1 MLQDILCTL
10 IQPKEVIDEMRV
22 TEKKRWLKQMAI
34 GVIVLLSILV
44 FAACGIAIWDND
56 LGGDNIHIGCCDSVI
71 EDGITEE
78 GGSAVETA
86 AFATQNWNPAVLTY
100 NFSLTNNSQALNN
113 VPAGARFRIE
123 VWGGS
128 GGNTATVSGGRGGR
142 SVGEFQ
148 NMTNAPMNLLV
159 QAGGWGGHSPSSNAG
174 GGGGA
179 SAVWANTVSTANVL
193 IVGGGGG
200 GGAQGGVGGG
210 GNANGGSSGA
220 TRVGLAGLNN
230 GTGGNG
236 GRCCCGGGGQFA
248 TASRGGNQGQ
258 PGLSATGTN
267 AQNRPTQGCH
277 QAGGGG
283 GIGAGGGSG
292 RGGCCGGAGTGNPGS
307 GVNGGSSSGPAGGGG
322 ASWNGA
328 RGTGNGAGGGQ
339 GQPAVNGAGSGNNS
353 GGGGGGFGGGGGGE
367 GISGGGGGGFAGGGG
382 GANASGG
389 GGSGFVRTSHIAGVI
404 NFVGGAG
411 GTSGATDSPGG
422 HNGHVRITLLVVPP
436 DQVTFPATRVLTR
449 GVVASGTG
457 AGQMPAFTVSGSG
470 HTQSIPNLNV
480 TTNPANSE
488 TIAAGGISF
497 VGLQPTPGA
506 GGHSGVAFGA
516 AAPTTATMSEANC
529 AVRQGFIYFTSAV
542 GNVVHMQV
550 THVNRHMVDQHF
562 WVRVQHTTI
571 NIYRWVRFTITTTV
585 GDWRPTGNWQNTGTG
600 FDLEDGNV
608 NARRV
613 GTANVT
619 GAPPSLDTN
628 FDTLR
633 WNPTSTMN
641 PTMWMRHAIL
651 PGTSREIRA
660 DWFKEL
666 VDGNGMN
673 GQPMDTRGSANPN
686 LGDRVA
692 FVGAGMFVGGHGN
705 VGGEPNVTMVR
716 SNNLTANSTT
726 GPNPRNLSASHN
738 ASITISAPTGEY
750 SPRFY
755 VLRVMLELVEHR
767 TTGAMQSTT
776 WATSTLRMQ
785 EVDIVFFVAPP
796 PSQSSVPS
804 FTRARGETITLGRRG
819 TTEPG
824 FRFMD
829 ELNVSSQATELR
841 YAGLG
846 TNQGIFNSRVATAG
860 NLATTHLSW
869 SFNESAQ
876 TIVITVQQWCN
887 NRTFSLQVSNA
898 MGQTIW
904 VDFRI
909 TTPNGQWT
917 PQGDFTS
924 AAAAAMTGTNRL
936 GIAHTTVMPFI
947 HGNNLIPDGGNWDF
961 NNNGTGIPTLWK
973 TRALETNSVTYIN
986 ATEFFTANTG
996 SRDRVVFDMVH
1007 GVSIN
1012 DGQGGR
1018 VSVALAGDAVGGHAP
1033 QIRLNIQSGTFD
1045 SVFFVINAYVALREI
1060 HNANA
1065 HHMFEGNIRVNIIF
1079 TIVQPVTQTS
1089 VPHFGGTTRLNRGVS
1104 LTINR
1109 SYHHGN
1115 DRGIG
1120 DLNVIARSN
1129 RQSVGVIE
1137 FSNAANAISGTLSNE
1152 GVFLNAGMTQ
1162 PASTH
1167 LSWTL
1172 TANALYISGFYTI
1185 LTNQSF
1191 FVGVRTDRGLVIPV
1205 EFRVTTQRDLWN
1217 PAGNAW
1223 NTAGTAVRY
1232 NPNNPEGSY
1241 KVGMS
1246 NTQTVPPGTDAPF
1259 NGTGSNPEL
1268 GGWRFNPHHGTPA
1281 LTMWVER
1288 VIHPT
1293 LTAAAYFTFTP
1304 QSFFQQGAGN
1314 NDFDVLT
1321 FGRSFTFW
1329 QNNQGGRITG
1339 IGTNPGAPL
1348 ASVDNIGFTAL
1359 TIRIAPGAPA
1369 SFDDLFFTMRVR
1381 VQEQERAAV
1390 SAGRVF
1396 SYVYAYV
1403 VFRLRAEPPGQTA
1416 IPSFTLARGT
1426 AIAAPFVVVGNTI
1439 PALNVD
1445 DSDNPLSTQLR
1456 FENFAA
1462 GSAGNANYANRTGIF
1477 LDANTSRPARDHLAW
1492 TMTAT
1497 QISVSEVR
1505 AWSPG
1510 LSFWIEISN
1519 DVGIYTWIR
1528 FVITTTVENYARTGG
1543 WEPTAGGVVAHE
1555 PSRQTRVGMPT
1566 TSAGPGARSTGENG
1580 MSWNFSHAITGTNH
1594 PAMWVMRSIDPGSYF
1609 DVRATDF
1616 FTLSSNDATRDALV
1630 FTEDRWLVNNQGGR
1644 ISLTSSSPGGQ
1655 LGAFASTVRINIG
1668 SDAITGF
1675 TPQFYFLR
1683 LVLQWRENS
1692 AANNG
1697 HLFTHFG
1704 SGGNQVVY
1712 VVFTITQPPRQ
1723 LDNEIPVFEVYRGA
1737 EVGTSGVLVRGSN
1750 PPLHLNVSRTSDDKG
1765 FTLLNVSDFHN
1776 NAQSSQYIEFVG
1788 MGDNTGIFLTRGTA
1802 QPATE
1807 FLSWIG
1813 NATGFRITNIL
1824 AVANRAFY
1832 IRVRNDRGR
1841 EGWISFRLTTV
1852 SRGWDN
1858 AGGAEAWTETQA
1870 WHNAAEGFRVGRA
1883 VTPVEANPD
1892 AVPFTSWY
1900 FNRRNPMALTMWVE
1914 QPILPGEY
1922 FEFRATDFFTAIDP
1936 DDSVVF
1942 TAFSGDGGI
1951 NFNFPE
1957 NQPGISLTSH
1967 MAPAPMQMHAERLQ
1981 INVALG
1987 NYPSQFFYFAA
1998 HVELRER
2005 SVVNNRILH
2014 RGPIPIFVVFRVDN
2028 VRSRLSNM
2036 IHANLNVGA
2045 ARTIPLS
2052 DFAVDP
2058 NGDRMNI
2065 VDVVVPQREW
2075 LPVDRFGRAVPIPT
2089 SANPLFGVN
2098 QGIPAMGAGRQN
2110 QLTRYAPSYNLD
2122 INNGVATHH
2131 PFNDGADDRLNY
2143 RLGVGTIG
2151 HAQGTL
2157 PTGFSPNLVTRLPD
2171 DFAPSLVDTNS
2182 PLSNSAFAR
2191 VAIVQGG
2198 QSLTI
2203 TGLRPSRWQYHPDRA
2218 IPDPVAQ
2225 GFRQGAVGHF
2235 YILVRIQD
2243 DGAVSDLGIW
2253 LPIAISINP
2262 RAIGERDARPA
2273 NLTMEAGSDEIGTRA
2288 EVSLWQGGGV
2298 QYFSPFGAGTPVAS
2312 AASLLSSAG
2321 TFGGSGMAALGPISP
2336 IAQSPDH
2343 HWSAVT
2349 GSSNNN
2355 ATRALE
2361 EGIFIDWRYMHTDR
2375 NNLHAE
2381 GGVDVNGQIGSQERF
2396 LDGEGFGYLTH
2407 TTNFHTYFEAALVP
2421 LYLPRAAIARF
2432 SPQELNFAVAQ
2443 RGLLRTQVGGTG
2455 SSNLTLGDVN
2465 SELSGSEADI
2475 EIVSFYG
2482 LRITAL
2488 RSTLGLNL
2496 EFGIPVQSVREGLRM
2511 YQPAFGTMPAAVS
2524 LRTTA
2529 RLLIGIVNSGPEW
2542 ISYEAFDGAAAGSTG
2557 HHYGQSAF
2565 FNDTINSPIF
2575 ENDYNNPIYQQVNIY
2590 APALDINGDYTYDID
2605 GNRIYEVI
2613 GVDNIRVGYQQILV
2627 GYNRTPTGVFNLHIP
2642 RDAVYA
2648 FSVYDFVHDADIAV
2662 DFDRSLYN
2670 PRGAENA
2677 ARQGAM
2683 ASEISRA
2690 RPVMQAGAPGFGSAA
2705 SLTTVMNDRLRFETP
2720 ELETVQ
2726 INYTNVTRVVPLSGR
2741 YAQMTM
2747 QQGAFGWSGIH
2758 AQFTISAIYR
2768 SPHVPTV
2775 FVLEAVDSQGASI
2788 ELVINVFVINSAPEI
2803 QDRACYFNQ
2812 PGAPSQ
2818 SFDFSVA
2825 DSTRGDMPA
2834 SPDRT
2839 TNTNVYPDVNYG
2851 EAVGGPFRAAL
2862 YTTREY
2868 LAHELARDIDDV
2880 TGAGLSFVGM
2890 PQVVTFDRPITSR
2903 ADLHAAFNSTAMIS
2917 LGDSVMRA
2925 EFTQGTSNRAGHTVL
2940 SLTAISSTEGFQ
2952 NGVWVAF
2959 RVSDGHI
2966 VGGMLM
2972 IIRVRVFNSR
2982 VRFNEDAFT
2991 LRNIGADTV
3000 QLPHGRYLAVAQDDT
3015 TEPFYFTS
3023 SQGMIGTVPGINMGN
3038 SVLLGTSPDGLQ
3050 HIIPVAGTV
3059 AYRGQLPTVPTH
3071 FFGQSN
3077 AAQFN
3082 TWGSLQT
3089 GIGGNSVL
3097 GTDFFRVFVP
3107 DGHTVLSHGWNNGQ
3121 IAPGAF
3127 ELVWFERQGGGQ
3139 YNPVTVGTGRQNLHW
3154 ALRMTLPPAHF
3165 ADSALRISF
3174 AIADS
3179 DQEVHG
3185 GRAGGFATH
3194 GRSNHNDTQHNEVR
3208 HFTLH
3213 VVQSARTLL
3222 NNFTDLTYNGAHT
3235 LNHTLRGRRHT
3246 GGSTVEPNAEYH
3258 ISGHPFN
3265 TISFDGITVPGAG
3278 VDGSAPSSIY
3288 VPYAYFASAWLSA
3301 PQGGNA
3307 SPSAIGLATTYTS
3320 LRTTA
3325 SGIDAAAARAS
3336 LSLRSGDRVWT
3347 GGTFTQNPYITVEFL
3362 GQDTNTAR
3370 FLNPSS
3376 PYYMGNRLIRYL
3388 VGPGTASG
3396 ITSEYN
3402 GTTVITDMTNAAQHR
3417 DVTSGLRITK
3427 NDIRGDDLVLSVS
3440 VMAWGSAGGLF
3451 NAASEPVV
3459 IDVPLRVENDPIE
3472 VQSLGGQVM
3481 DDGIT
3486 TTVPGGAHLVQNGM
3500 PVLDVLT
3507 DMNIGARTVGLVNT
3521 SEPDSFQAQSRRDF
3535 NFGFNGETVNR
3546 NNQLGPAAT
3555 RNTHRERA
3563 MFLARSVNFDFN
3575 ANNAGFND
3583 FETRNSTQGQTS
3595 VRDGFFGGQTAMD
3608 NAIADP
3614 SSFNANRVNPNAGFE
3629 RFFRITNLMQTNN
3642 ITTGSDSDSFAI
3654 IPIRRTQLNTDL
3666 YSQDTNATAPSPES
3680 FGLRQCTRTGSL
3692 TQGSWYFPLHLL
3704 VYDEFAQSGWYNAS
3718 MHAVL
3723 IRVFIFNAAPQANS
3737 GFLTVNPEGNLI
3749 GAVPYRTIRVMSN
3762 TSRTFSLREML
3773 FEGDARVSG
3782 MHFMTRQEIM
3792 MMIPDPLERMTTD
3805 YVMLYRGNVLS
3816 GTQNG
3821 IAFILDDADNTRSL
3835 TISAGQRLPDMDL
3848 ADRAGALEFVFAD
3861 AMGGGFGPWT
3871 GSASDRE
3878 RRATIS
3884 FEIRFNNS
3892 PPTLTPEIIMGEQLI
3907 TLRTGD
3913 WFRLAVGCRNAFT
3926 NNGARQVGTIN
3937 NLQPGFDGTTGWWQQ
3952 ASDQN
3957 RNFSQTATDFVPGS
3971 GHLGDFIV
3979 ASHERPWSVRFGT
3992 VAITR
3997 PGSDVPLSAGASELT
4012 PFTNH
4017 NMLYSSFTQ
4026 NAFSPLSLEF
4036 RAVGVVDRL
4045 NIAIPVY
4052 DEQNARTMLRLQI
4065 RIESTPPA
4073 LIDSHPGWS
4082 ALGLS
4087 RDAQSGRFDVR
4098 MYVGDELSFEL
4109 LHFVYDADRGD
4120 NERLFLRNFG
4130 VAHFMINNQ
4139 PRSGDGIIAI
4149 DYGAFGP
4156 SGRRAFTI
4164 SAHNF
4169 HGIGLNDEQNFSTVV
4184 FDVQDPQGPLWQRVE
4199 LRVTTMRSP
4208 LNYRS
4213 DAVRDTTVTVRS
4225 AQEQADAEPNDINV
4239 VVPLVGPSTSSY
4251 RNTTVIVDN
4260 DFGALNTRYDVRV
4273 YSLINVSE
4281 VGGVHG
4287 AAINPLST
4295 DFIQNRE
4302 NHLIASFRHNLI
4314 GSGHLFDREVRFDPA
4329 ISPNIALGVLEFWRF
4344 VDLNSF
4350 TISPSGCSLLLRP
4363 LTRTPSN
4370 PQGVLGA
4377 LPLLIVV
4384 TRCNARTDD
4393 EHANSRDFRLNLRIQ
4408 NSRPVAV
4415 GNTGNNGWSTNA
4427 EFNHLDGSFL
4437 SFHGRGGSNHERTF
4451 TVFEQGNIGAS
4462 GDSDFVLFRDRD
4474 LDETITEI
4482 DVRWVATHQIR
4493 EDTGAIVS
4501 SPQIMPGSA
4510 VSYRRGT
4517 VNGNPS
4523 LTFAINHRVNFAG
4536 TVQNANL
4543 PTKVVYEVGVRDA
4556 MRNHAVDARE
4566 DALLA
4571 TTLIYVVIWPSTP
4584 QFTMDYADNLPSN
4597 MSMRYNATQNMHELL
4612 VAVSPD
4618 ASTSLNIANV
4628 LAHRD
4633 LIPNN
4638 INASDRI
4645 VFERDINL
4653 ERFSFDSI
4661 SNSPGIQN
4669 AMFMGHDGS
4678 RQEEGALFSAHTLA
4692 ATGIGVPNTTIV
4704 FNALTRYRGTTVT
4717 AYLHIRSEITGLR
4730 TAAPLRII
4738 LTTANDAPTLRTD
4751 INPVHDASVGA
4762 DGVATIHIFAQGGER
4777 NVSHVDV
4784 DILDFFTDTNPYDTN
4799 HWQGGG
4805 DTFLRIANP
4814 SVGLDARN
4822 PHAVVSLFNLQTVR
4836 IQPSAGVYGQF
4847 QFHLLVAD
4855 GPGPILSRFFPI
4867 PAPYEGGSVIGYP
4880 FSIDNFR
4887 QNSAQIAASRA
4898 HNQSV
4903 TTDDK
4908 FIVVRFVVYVT
4919 RSPYDVH
4926 INNVLNIPQFSTHRI
4941 TPSRLLDVFAADTTW
4956 QRDRTDAEKAA
4967 AVEVNNSE
4975 GFFIHG
4981 LDLVDRTSTNVTIF
4995 RNGVAVP
5002 NSELPVFADPEDEIT
5017 RWSIRANSWRYG
5029 DSEESIEANTTY
5041 LIAHIGVHGSPDA
5054 PAIRHFTIRSL
5065 RNFPPALRTAF
5076 EGYYEFGDGG
5086 STQFRRHVGSIVED
5100 PEGDVLT
5107 LVSVHSVSSVIVAA
5121 SRDGN
5126 YLVLDFRGRGQS
5138 QITVQI
5144 SDAVDTHEFTF
5155 IARNHDLP
5163 NPNIFL
5169 RMWAAVQMR
5178 PVMYGII
5185 LAIIILL
5192 IIILIIVIA
5201 VIKRR
5206 QRTKAELE
5214 ALLIAELEMEEQMLK
5229 ISQSLAAEPPFGYL
5243 GGPGYGAPPPPM
5255 MLGSG
5260 GAQQYPTAN
5269 PMMLNAGQVMPQ
5281 SSIQDS
5287 NFNNP
5292 NPYNFADDDL

>member
-1 MLQDILCTL
+1 
-10 IQPKEVIDEMRV
+10 MRA
-22 TEKKRWLKQMAI
+22 TEKKRWFKQMAI

-56 LGGDNIHIGCCDSVI
+56 QSGDNTHIGCCNDV
-71 EDGITEE
+71 EQ

-100 NFSLTNNSQALNN
+100 NFSLTNNSQALNSI
-113 VPAGARFRIE
+113 PAGARFRIE
-123 VWGGS
+123 LWGAS
-128 GGNTATVSGGRGGR
+128 GGTTGTPRRGGR

-159 QAGGWGGHSPSSNAG
+159 QVAGQGAASSASNG

-179 SAVWANTVSTANVL
+179 SVVWANTVSTANVL
-193 IVGGGGG
+193 VVGGGAGG
-200 GGAQGGVGGG
+200 GNNGGIGGG
-210 GNANGGSSGA
+210 GNANGANGGGSG
-220 TRVGLAGLNN
+220 VGIGGNNN
-230 GTGGNG
+230 GTGGQG
-236 GRCCCGGGGQFA
+236 GRCCCGSWGNFA
-248 TASRGGNQGQ
+248 AGNNTSRGGNQGQ
-258 PGLSATGTN
+258 GGFSAGAYN
-267 AQNRPTQGCH
+267 ASTRATTGCH
-277 QAGGGG
+277 QGGGG
-283 GIGAGGGSG
+283 GGVGAGGGSG
-292 RGGCCGGAGTGNPGS
+292 RGGCCGGQGTGNPGS
-307 GVNGGSSSGPAGGGG
+307 GVNGGGSTSAGGGG

-328 RGTGNGAGGGQ
+328 RGSGGASAGLGGGQ
-339 GQPAVNGAGSGNNS
+339 GVAPTTGAN
-353 GGGGGGFGGGGGGE
+353 GGGGGYGGGGGGE
-367 GISGGGGGGFAGGGG
+367 RITAGGGGGFAGGGG
-382 GANASGG
+382 SGNSAGGG

-488 TIAAGGISF
+488 TIAAGGLSF
-497 VGLQPTPGA
+497 VGLNPTPGA

-516 AAPTTATMSEANC
+516 VAPTTATMAESNC
-529 AVRQGFIYFTSAV
+529 AVRQGFIYFTSAA

-562 WVRVQHTTI
+562 WVRVHHTTI
-571 NIYRWVRFTITTTV
+571 NIYRWVRFTITTTL

-600 FDLEDGNV
+600 FDLEDGNLD
-608 NARRV
+608 ARRV

-651 PGTSREIRA
+651 PGTSREIHA
-660 DWFKEL
+660 NWFKEL
-666 VDGNGMN
+666 VSGNGMN
-673 GQPMDTRGSANPN
+673 GQPMDTRGSANVN

-705 VGGEPNVTMVR
+705 VGGEPEVTMAR
-716 SNNLTANSTT
+716 TNNLSANSTT
-726 GPNPRNLSASHN
+726 GPNPRNLFTTHN
-738 ASITISAPTGEY
+738 ASITISAGAGEY
-750 SPRFY
+750 SARFY

-796 PSQSSVPS
+796 PSQSSVPT
-804 FTRARGETITLGRRG
+804 FTRVRGETITLERG
-819 TTEPG
+819 GNAEPG
-824 FRFMD
+824 FRSIPI
-829 ELNVSSQATELR
+829 LNVTSQATELTFV
-841 YAGLG
+841 GLG

-860 NLATTHLSW
+860 NVATTHLSW
-869 SFNESAQ
+869 SFNASAQ

-887 NRTFSLQVSNA
+887 NRTFSLQVANA

-904 VDFRI
+904 VDFRV
-909 TTPNGQWT
+909 TTPAGEWT

-924 AAAAAMTGTNRL
+924 ATAAAMTGTNRL

-973 TRALETNSVTYIN
+973 TRALETNSVTYID

-1012 DGQGGR
+1012 DNQGGR
-1018 VSVALAGDAVGGHAP
+1018 VSVALAGAAVGGHAP

-1045 SVFFVINAYVALREI
+1045 SIFFVINAYVALREI

-1065 HHMFEGNIRVNIIF
+1065 HHMFQGNIRVNIIF

-1089 VPHFGGTTRLNRGVS
+1089 VPHFGGTTQLLRGAS

-1109 SYHHGN
+1109 TYHSGN
-1115 DRGIG
+1115 NRGIG

-1129 RQSVGVIE
+1129 RQSVAEIE

-1162 PASTH
+1162 PASAH

-1172 TANALYISGFYTI
+1172 TAGTLHISGFYTI

-1205 EFRVTTQRDLWN
+1205 EFRVTTQRDIWE
-1217 PAGNAW
+1217 PTGNAW

-1232 NPNNPEGSY
+1232 NPGNAEGSY

-1246 NTQTVPPGTDAPF
+1246 NTQTVPPGTDAAF
-1259 NGTGSNPEL
+1259 NGAGNNPL
-1268 GGWRFNPHHGTPA
+1268 GGWRFNPHHATPA

-1304 QSFFQQGAGN
+1304 ASFFQQSAGN

-1416 IPSFTLARGT
+1416 IPSFTLARGA
-1426 AIAAPFVVVGNTI
+1426 AIAAPFAVVGNTI

-1462 GSAGNANYANRTGIF
+1462 GSTGNANYANRTGIF
-1477 LDANTSRPARDHLAW
+1477 LDANTSRPARDHLFW
-1492 TMTAT
+1492 TITAT
-1497 QISVSEVR
+1497 QIVVSEVR

-1528 FVITTTVENYARTGG
+1528 FVVTTTVENYVRTGG
-1543 WEPTAGGVVAHE
+1543 WEQTAGGVVAHE

-1566 TSAGPGARSTGENG
+1566 TSIGPGARSTGENG

-1594 PAMWVMRSIDPGSYF
+1594 PVMWVMRSIDPGSSF

-1616 FTLSSNDATRDALV
+1616 FTLSSNDAARDALV

-1644 ISLTSSSPGGQ
+1644 ISLTADSPGGQ
-1655 LGAFASTVRINIG
+1655 LGAFASTVTINIG

-1723 LDNEIPVFEVYRGA
+1723 LDAEVPVFEVYRGA
-1737 EVGTSGVLVRGSN
+1737 EVGTSGVVVRGSN
-1750 PPLHLNVSRTSDDKG
+1750 PPLHLSVSRTSDDKG

-1802 QPATE
+1802 QPATD
-1807 FLSWIG
+1807 FLSWTG
-1813 NATGFRITNIL
+1813 NATGFRITDIL

-1832 IRVRNDRGR
+1832 IRVRNDRNR

-1852 SRGWDN
+1852 SRGWEN

-1914 QPILPGEY
+1914 QPILPGES
-1922 FEFRATDFFTAIDP
+1922 FEFRATDFFTAVDP
-1936 DDSVVF
+1936 LDSVVF

-2014 RGPIPIFVVFRVDN
+2014 RGPIPIFVVFRIDN

-2089 SANPLFGVN
+2089 SANPLFGEN
-2098 QGIPAMGAGRQN
+2098 QGIHAMGAGRQN
-2110 QLTRYAPSYNLD
+2110 QLTRYAPNHNLD
-2122 INNGVATHH
+2122 VNNGVATHH

-2143 RLGVGTIG
+2143 RLGAGTIG

-2171 DFAPSLVDTNS
+2171 DLAPSLADTNN

-2191 VAIVQGG
+2191 VAIVHGG

-2218 IPDPVAQ
+2218 IPPPLMPQ
-2225 GFRQGAVGHF
+2225 GFVSGAVGHF

-2273 NLTMEAGSDEIGTRA
+2273 NLTMEAGSEDIGTRTD
-2288 EVSLWQGGGV
+2288 VSLWQGGGV
-2298 QYFSPFGAGTPVAS
+2298 QYFSPFGAGTSVAN
-2312 AASLLSSAG
+2312 AVSLLSSAG
-2321 TFGGSGMAALGPISP
+2321 TFGGGGMAALGPVSP

-2361 EGIFIDWRYMHTDR
+2361 EGIFIDWRYMHTTRD
-2375 NNLHAE
+2375 NLRAE

-2396 LDGEGFGYLTH
+2396 LDGEGFSYLTH
-2407 TTNFHTYFEAALVP
+2407 TTNFHTYFEVALVP

-2432 SPQELNFAVAQ
+2432 SPQELDFAVAQ
-2443 RGLLRTQVGGTG
+2443 RGLLRTQVGGVN
-2455 SSNLTLGDVN
+2455 SPNLTLGDVN
-2465 SELSGSEADI
+2465 SELTGSEADI

-2496 EFGIPVQSVREGLRM
+2496 EFGIPMQSVREGLRM

-2529 RLLIGIVNSGPEW
+2529 RLLVGIVNSGPSW

-2575 ENDYNNPIYQQVNIY
+2575 ENDYNNPIYEQVGPDLIK
-2590 APALDINGDYTYDID
+2590 I
-2605 GNRIYEVI
+2605 
-2613 GVDNIRVGYQQILV
+2613 GYQQILV

-2642 RDAVYA
+2642 RDAVYS

-2683 ASEISRA
+2683 ASEISRT

-2705 SLTTVMNDRLRFETP
+2705 SLLTVMNDRLRFETP

-2726 INYTNVTRVVPLSGR
+2726 INYANVTRVVPLSGR

-2775 FVLEAVDSQGASI
+2775 FVLEAVDSRGESI
-2788 ELVINVFVINSAPEI
+2788 EITINVFVINSAPEI
-2803 QDRACYFNQ
+2803 QDRACYFTH
-2812 PGAPSQ
+2812 PSQ
-2818 SFDFSVA
+2818 SFDFSVS
-2825 DSTRGDMPA
+2825 DSTRGDMA
-2834 SPDRT
+2834 TSPDRT

-2851 EAVGGPFRAAL
+2851 EAVGGAFRSVL

-2880 TGAGLSFVGM
+2880 AGTGLSFVGM
-2890 PQVVTFDRPITSR
+2890 PQVVTFDRPVASR
-2903 ADLHAAFNSTAMIS
+2903 SDLHAAFNSTAMIS

-2940 SLTAISSTEGFQ
+2940 SLTAISSTEGFPH
-2952 NGVWVAF
+2952 GVWVAF

-2966 VGGMLM
+2966 IGGMLM

-2982 VRFNEDAFT
+2982 VRFNEEAFT
-2991 LRNIGADTV
+2991 LRDTGANTV
-3000 QLPHGRYLAVAQDDT
+3000 QLPHGRYLAIAQDDT

-3071 FFGQSN
+3071 FFGQNNLS
-3077 AAQFN
+3077 QFN
-3082 TWGSLQT
+3082 AWGSLQT
-3089 GIGGNSVL
+3089 GIGGNSAL

-3107 DGHTVLSHGWNNGQ
+3107 DNHTVLSHGWNNGQ

-3127 ELVWFERQGGGQ
+3127 ELVWFERQGSGQ

-3258 ISGHPFN
+3258 ISGAPFN

-3370 FLNPSS
+3370 FLNSSS

-3396 ITSEYN
+3396 ITSGYN
-3402 GTTVITDMTNAAQHR
+3402 GTPVITNMTNAAAHR

-3427 NDIRGDDLVLSVS
+3427 NDIRGDNLVLSVS

-3451 NAASEPVV
+3451 NAASEPIV

-3472 VQSLGGQVM
+3472 VQSLGGQVV
-3481 DDGIT
+3481 DGGVT
-3486 TTVPGGAHLVQNGM
+3486 TTVPGGFIQNGM

-3521 SEPDSFQAQSRRDF
+3521 NEPDSFQALSRRDF

-3546 NNQLGPAAT
+3546 GNQLGPAAT
-3555 RNTHRERA
+3555 RNSHRERA

-3575 ANNAGFND
+3575 ASNAGFDD

-3595 VRDGFFGGQTAMD
+3595 VREGFFGGQTAMD

-3614 SSFNANRVNPNAGFE
+3614 GSFNANRVNPNAGFE

-3666 YSQDTNATAPSPES
+3666 YSQDTSVTAPSPES
-3680 FGLRQCTRTGSL
+3680 FGLRQCTRAGSL

-3737 GFLTVNPEGNLI
+3737 GFLTVNPQGDLI

-3773 FEGDARVSG
+3773 FEGDARVGG

-3792 MMIPDPLERMTTD
+3792 TMIIDPLERMTTD
-3805 YVMLYRGNVLS
+3805 YVYLHRGSVLS
-3816 GTQNG
+3816 GAENG
-3821 IAFILDDADNTRSL
+3821 IAFSLDDTDNTRSL
-3835 TISAGQRLPDMDL
+3835 TISAGQRLPTMDL

-3871 GSASDRE
+3871 GSALDRE

-3957 RNFSQTATDFVPGS
+3957 RNFSQAAADFVSGS

-3979 ASHERPWSVRFGT
+3979 ASHERPWGIRFGT
-3992 VAITR
+3992 AVITR
-3997 PGSDVPLSAGASELT
+3997 PGSDEALSAGASELT

-4026 NAFSPLSLEF
+4026 GASSPLSLEF

-4073 LIDSHPGWS
+4073 LINSHPDWS

-4098 MYVGDELSFEL
+4098 MYVGDEISFEL

-4130 VAHFMINNQ
+4130 VANFMIDNQ

-4156 SGRRAFTI
+4156 SGRQAFTI

-4169 HGIGLNDEQNFSTVV
+4169 HGIGLNDEQSFSTVV

-4208 LNYRS
+4208 LNFRS
-4213 DAVRDTTVTVRS
+4213 DAVRETTVTVRS
-4225 AQEQADAEPNDINV
+4225 AQEQADAEPDDINV
-4239 VVPLVGPSTSSY
+4239 VIPLVGHPASSD

-4260 DFGALNTRYDVRV
+4260 DFGALNTRYDIRV

-4295 DFIQNRE
+4295 DFIQNRD
-4302 NHLIASFRHNLI
+4302 NHLVASFRHNII
-4314 GSGHLFDREVRFDPA
+4314 GSGHLFDRVVRFDPA
-4329 ISPNIALGVLEFWRF
+4329 LHPTVNIALGVLEFWRF

-4408 NSRPVAV
+4408 NSRPAAV
-4415 GNTGNNGWSTNA
+4415 GNTANNGWTPNA
-4427 EFNHLDGSFL
+4427 EFNHLDGNFL
-4437 SFHGRGGSNHERTF
+4437 SFHGRGAVGGVGGSENSRTF
-4451 TVFEQGNIGAS
+4451 TVFEQGNIGAA

-4474 LDETITEI
+4474 LDDTIPHV
-4482 DVRWVATHQIR
+4482 DVRWIATHQINA
-4493 EDTGAIVS
+4493 DTGAIVS
-4501 SPQIMPGSA
+4501 SPQINPMGA
-4510 VSYRRGT
+4510 VSYQRIT
-4517 VNGNPS
+4517 VSGNP
-4523 LTFAINHRVNFAG
+4523 LLRFTINHRVNFAG
-4536 TVQNANL
+4536 TVQNAHL
-4543 PTKVVYEVGVRDA
+4543 PTKVVYEVAVRDV
-4556 MRNHAVDARE
+4556 MGNHPTDLRE
-4566 DALLA
+4566 GAAEWA

-4584 QFTMDYADNLPSN
+4584 QFTTDYADNLPSN
-4597 MSMRYNATQNMHELL
+4597 MSIWYNDNVIPSMHELSI
-4612 VAVSPD
+4612 AVSPD
-4618 ASTSLNIANV
+4618 APASLDIASV
-4628 LAHRD
+4628 LSHTD
-4633 LIPNN
+4633 LIPNR
-4638 INASDRI
+4638 IGVSDRI
-4645 VFERDINL
+4645 VFERVVFPENPNPI
-4653 ERFSFDSI
+4653 FSFDSI
-4661 SNSPGIQN
+4661 SGRPGIQN
-4669 AMFMGHDGS
+4669 AMYMGLNGS
-4678 RQEEGALFSAHTLA
+4678 TEREGALFSAHTA
-4692 ATGIGVPNTTIV
+4692 AAAGNGVPNTTIV

-4751 INPVHDASVGA
+4751 INPVHEASVGA

-4777 NVSHVDV
+4777 NVSPVDV
-4784 DILDFFTDTNPYDTN
+4784 NILDFFTDTNPYDTN

-4867 PAPYEGGSVIGYP
+4867 PAPYEGGSVTGYP

-4898 HNQSV
+4898 HNQSI

-4926 INNVLNIPQFSTHRI
+4926 INNVLSIPQFSTHRI
-4941 TPSRLLDVFAADTTW
+4941 TPSRLLDQFVADTTW

-4967 AVEVNNSE
+4967 AVEVPHSE
-4975 GFFIHG
+4975 GFYIHG

-4995 RNGVAVP
+4995 RNGVEVP
-5002 NSELPVFADPEDEIT
+5002 NSELPVFLDPEDEIT

-5029 DSEESIEANTTY
+5029 DSDESIAANTTY

-5054 PAIRHFTIRSL
+5054 PAIRHFTVRSIRN
-5065 RNFPPALRTAF
+5065 RPPELRTTF
-5076 EGYYEFGDGG
+5076 VGYYEFIGG
-5086 STQFRRHVGSIVED
+5086 GQTQFRRHVSSIVED
-5100 PEGDVLT
+5100 PENDVLT
-5107 LVSVHSVSSVIVAA
+5107 LVSVHSRSSVIVAA

-5126 YLVLDFRGRGQS
+5126 YLVLDFRGRGS
-5138 QITVQI
+5138 SDITVRI
-5144 SDAVDTHEFTF
+5144 SDAVGIHEFTF
-5155 IARNHDLP
+5155 TARNDDLP
-5163 NPNIFL
+5163 NPNVFVRI
-5169 RMWAAVQMR
+5169 WADVQMR

-5192 IIILIIVIA
+5192 IIILLIVIA

-5243 GGPGYGAPPPPM
+5243 GGPGYGAAPPPM

-5260 GAQQYPTAN
+5260 GAQQYPAAN
-5269 PMMLNAGQVMPQ
+5269 PMMLNAGQPMPQ
-5281 SSIQDS
+5281 SSFQES
-5287 NFNNP
+5287 NFNNQ
-5292 NPYNFADDDL
+5292 NPYNLTDDEL